1 MCIRDRLIIAQEQ
14 RAKKIAEIRGDIVEA
29 AWGNQI
35 RSYVF
40 HPYQMVKDLRT
51 NVETTNINDVM
62 DGDLGLF
69 IEAYLHNTN
78 KPQ

>member
-1 MCIRDRLIIAQEQ
+1 
-14 RAKKIAEIRGDIVEA
+14 
-29 AWGNQI
+29 
-35 RSYVF
+35 
-40 HPYQMVKDLRT
+40 MVKDLRT